1 MNDNESI
8 FAWEDII
15 PDDEKILWR
24 GTPFV
29 KTGILADKSV
39 SVLFGAFL
47 VIFFTIIGVA
57 SHISGV
63 GRTMVGLSAFAVI
76 FGLYI
81 VARSIYDIAVGKS
94 KIYAATDKRVICY
107 DLRNGNITDVSYD
120 DFNKIYTKVKKDN
133 SGSLRLVFQKDAMVT
148 SNYTECLNIEGIC
161 EPEKAA
167 DIIKK
172 AKLNFVSDKNEDN
185 DNELVVN
192 EFETDSEY
200 DELMGEAKKF
210 LGDDVLWYGM
220 ANTGKLSV
228 YRIIAGILFFC
239 VTAVAI
245 LVFIKHLVAAYMN
258 TGSISVY
265 LSLVFIIPVGITML
279 IIALDPIID
288 IVRRKKLMKT
298 LYIVTDKKVVSYHS
312 EKTVIHEIS
321 QKSRVRISGN
331 NIEVSGGS
339 HKIKFVNIGSTEN
352 VYEIIRTQIIKSFPD
367 F

>member
-1 MNDNESI
+1 MNENESI
-8 FAWEDII
+8 FSWEDII
-15 PDDEKILWR
+15 AADEKILWR

-29 KTGILADKSV
+29 KTGILADKGINL
-39 SVLFGAFL
+39 LFGVFL

-57 SHISGV
+57 SYVSGV
-63 GRTMVGLSAFAVI
+63 GNTMVALSCFAII

-81 VARSIYDIAVGKS
+81 VAHSVYDVIVGKS

-107 DLRNGNITDVSYD
+107 DLRNGNITDVAYD
-120 DFNKIYTKVKKDN
+120 GFNKIYTKLKKDN

-172 AKLNFVSDKNEDN
+172 AKLDFVSNKDDN
-185 DNELVVN
+185 NDEMVVN
-192 EFETDSEY
+192 EFETDTEY
-200 DELMGEAKKF
+200 DELIVEAKKV

-228 YRIIAGILFFC
+228 YRIIVGVMFFL
-239 VTAVAI
+239 VTLIAI
-245 LVFIKHLVAAYMN
+245 MIFIKHLVAAYMN

-265 LSLVFIIPVGITML
+265 LSLVFIIPVAITML
-279 IIALDPIID
+279 IIALEPIID
-288 IVRRKKLMKT
+288 IVRRKKLKKT
-298 LYIVTDKKVVSYHS
+298 LYIVTDKKVISYHS
-312 EKTVIHEIS
+312 DKTVIHEIS
-321 QKSRVRISGN
+321 TKSRVRISGN
-331 NIEVSGGS
+331 NIEVSGGN
-339 HKIKFVNIGSTEN
+339 HKIKFVNIGTPEN
-352 VYEIIRTQIIKSFPD
+352 VYEIIRTQIIKCFPD

>member
-1 MNDNESI
+1 
-8 FAWEDII
+8 
-15 PDDEKILWR
+15 
-24 GTPFV
+24 
-29 KTGILADKSV
+29 
-39 SVLFGAFL
+39 
-47 VIFFTIIGVA
+47 
-57 SHISGV
+57 
-63 GRTMVGLSAFAVI
+63 MVGLSAFAVI
-76 FGLYI
+76 FGLYV

-172 AKLNFVSDKNEDN
+172 AKLDFVSDKNEDN

>member
-1 MNDNESI
+1 MNDNENI
-8 FAWEDII
+8 FSWEDII
-15 PDDEKILWR
+15 ADDEKILWR

-29 KTGILADKSV
+29 KTGILADKGV

-57 SHISGV
+57 SHVSGV

-76 FGLYI
+76 FGLYVI
-81 VARSIYDIAVGKS
+81 ARSVYDIAVGKS

-107 DLRNGNITDVSYD
+107 DLRNGNITNVSYD

-148 SNYTECLNIEGIC
+148 SNYTECLNIDGIC
-161 EPEKAA
+161 EPEKATE
-167 DIIKK
+167 IIKK
-172 AKLNFVSDKNEDN
+172 AKLEFISDKEDN
-185 DNELVVN
+185 DEELVVN
-192 EFETDSEY
+192 EFETDSDY
-200 DELMGEAKKF
+200 DELIGEAKKF
-210 LGDDVLWYGM
+210 LGDDVLWCGM

-239 VTAVAI
+239 VTSLAI

-298 LYIVTDKKVVSYHS
+298 LYIVTDKKVISYHY

-321 QKSRVRISGN
+321 QKSRVRMSGN

-339 HKIKFVNIGSTEN
+339 RKIKFVNIGTPEN

>member
-8 FAWEDII
+8 FSWEDIV

-39 SVLFGAFL
+39 NLLFGAFL

-76 FGLYI
+76 FGLYV
-81 VARSIYDIAVGKS
+81 VARSVYDIAVGKS
-94 KIYAATDKRVICY
+94 KIYAATDKHVICY
-107 DLRNGNITDVSYD
+107 DLRNGNITDISYD
-120 DFNKIYTKVKKDN
+120 DFNKIYTKVRKDG
-133 SGSLRLVFQKDAMVT
+133 SGSLRLVYQKDAMVT

-167 DIIKK
+167 NIIKK
-172 AKLNFVSDKNEDN
+172 AKLEFVSDKDD

-192 EFETDSEY
+192 EFETDNEY
-200 DELMGEAKKF
+200 DELIGDAKKI
-210 LGDDVLWYGM
+210 LGDDVLWCGM

-228 YRIIAGILFFC
+228 YRIIAGVMLFII
-239 VTAVAI
+239 TSLAI
-245 LVFIKHLVAAYMN
+245 LVFIKHLVSAYMN

-298 LYIVTDKKVVSYHS
+298 LYIVTDKKIVSYHS

-339 HKIKFVNIGSTEN
+339 RKIKFVNIGSAEN

>member
-76 FGLYI
+76 FGLYV

-172 AKLNFVSDKNEDN
+172 AKLDFVSDKNEDN

>member
-8 FAWEDII
+8 FSWEDIV

-39 SVLFGAFL
+39 NLLFGSFL
-47 VIFFTIIGVA
+47 AIFFTIIGVA

-63 GRTMVGLSAFAVI
+63 GRTMIGLSAFAVI
-76 FGLYI
+76 FGLYV
-81 VARSIYDIAVGKS
+81 VARSVYDIAVGKS

-107 DLRNGNITDVSYD
+107 DLRNGNIADVSYD
-120 DFNKIYTKVKKDN
+120 KFNKIYTKVKKDN

-167 DIIKK
+167 EIIKK
-172 AKLNFVSDKNEDN
+172 AKLEFISDKDD
-185 DNELVVN
+185 DNEIVIN
-192 EFETDSEY
+192 EFETDNDY
-200 DELMGEAKKF
+200 DELIGEAKKF
-210 LGDDVLWYGM
+210 LGDDVLWCGM

-228 YRIIAGILFFC
+228 YRIIAGVLLFLITSF
-239 VTAVAI
+239 AI

-288 IVRRKKLMKT
+288 IVRHKKLTKT

-339 HKIKFVNIGSTEN
+339 RKIKFVNIGSTEN

>member
-172 AKLNFVSDKNEDN
+172 AKLDFVSDKNEDN

-279 IIALDPIID
+279 IIALEPIID